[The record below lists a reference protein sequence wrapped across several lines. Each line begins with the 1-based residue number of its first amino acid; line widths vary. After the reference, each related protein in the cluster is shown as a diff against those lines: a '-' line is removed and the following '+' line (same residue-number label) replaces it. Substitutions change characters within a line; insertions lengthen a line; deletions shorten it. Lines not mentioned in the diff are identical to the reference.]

1 MNETW
6 RQVVE
11 EAAPSTM
18 KPPDV
23 ANLGAPPRD
32 VTPAMVAL
40 VKQIKP
46 SFTVLLAAVAVFG
59 VAGSAILV
67 AIAGL
72 SSEVVVGLWFPAL
85 MIGLALWSARRSRQ
99 RRAPLLA
106 TLREGTLRFARLV
119 ENHQI
124 AIGQGMGK
132 RYRYHAAFDV
142 DGRRVPFVII
152 NDAMSMLQPGQLVE
166 VVYHGDHPAEIV
178 PTFLLA

>member
-1 MNETW
+1 MSETW

-11 EAAPSTM
+11 EADPSAM

-32 VTPAMVAL
+32 LTPAMLAL

-46 SFTVLLAAVAVFG
+46 SFTVLLAVVAVFSL
-59 VAGSAILV
+59 AGSAILI
-67 AIAGL
+67 AIVGL
-72 SSEVVVGLWFPAL
+72 SSEVLVGLWFPAL
-85 MIGLALWSARRSRQ
+85 MIGLAIWSARRSRQ

-106 TLREGTLRFARLV
+106 TLRDGPLRFARLV
-119 ENHQI
+119 ENRQI

-132 RYRYHAAFDV
+132 RYRYHAAFNV

-152 NDAMSMLQPGQLVE
+152 NDAMGMLQPGQLVE
-166 VVYHGDHPAEIV
+166 VVHHHAHPDEIV